1 MHANTHEN
9 TSVRYCSLLLYRRVR
24 GPVVVAVI
32 GGISGSAAGRRR
44 TASPCCRERDLMP
57 AVLVVDECASR
68 SEGIAGGGVDRHRE
82 GGCRQVRA
90 IDDL

>member
-1 MHANTHEN
+1 MKAPP
-9 TSVRYCSLLLYRRVR
+9 SARYWT
-24 GPVVVAVI
+24 VVVAVI

-44 TASPCCRERDLMP
+44 TASLCCPERDLMP
-57 AVLVVDECASR
+57 MVLAVDECASR